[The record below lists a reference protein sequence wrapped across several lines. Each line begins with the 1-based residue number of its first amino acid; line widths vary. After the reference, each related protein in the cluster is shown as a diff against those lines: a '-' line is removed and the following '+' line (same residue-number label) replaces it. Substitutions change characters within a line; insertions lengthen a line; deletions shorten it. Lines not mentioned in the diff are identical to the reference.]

1 MTSTLPIEIIV
12 SVASLLAAS
21 SIKDIL
27 IGATSSIYI
36 CCWNV
41 ARYKWKIHNG
51 KIEIR
56 MLLTRKLLKQ

>member
-1 MTSTLPIEIIV
+1 MTSTLPIGTLV

-27 IGATSSIYI
+27 MGAKSSIYI
-36 CCWNV
+36 CYWNI

-51 KIEIR
+51 KIEIIS
-56 MLLTRKLLKQ
+56 LS